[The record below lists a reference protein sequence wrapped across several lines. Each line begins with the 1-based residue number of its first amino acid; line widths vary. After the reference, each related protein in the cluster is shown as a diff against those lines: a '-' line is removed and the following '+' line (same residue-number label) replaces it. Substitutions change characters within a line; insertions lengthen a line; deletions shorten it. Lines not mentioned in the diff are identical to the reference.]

1 MRRRRSAFASP
12 PSGENDFRRHVV
24 WNTHTMDSISRDSPT
39 PKRPKTERET
49 PLGLPRGAFLCYR
62 RAANTSRMLSSGV
75 FRVCFGFFAVVI
87 RLSGKCRLKSTLRG
101 SSTFTAE
108 RLSCDSPTLSD
119 SRGATPSDSPTPSDS
134 QRLTDSQ
141 RLSDYQRLSTFDL
154 RVARHPRTMR
164 RDPARHVVTP
174 RGRRDRLR
182 LDRPRL
188 VSHDRPRC
196 GGSPAPPGA
205 AKARPNAAPY
215 IGAIDKRK
223 SL

>member
-1 MRRRRSAFASP
+1 
-12 PSGENDFRRHVV
+12 
-24 WNTHTMDSISRDSPT
+24 MDSISRESPT

-49 PLGLPRGAFLCYR
+49 PLGLPMGVFLCHR
-62 RAANTSRMLSSGV
+62 RNANTSIMLSSGV

-108 RLSCDSPTLSD
+108 RLSCDSTTLSD
-119 SRGATPSDSPTPSDS
+119 SQRLSGRDFPADSPTPSDS
-134 QRLTDSQ
+134 QRLPDSQ

-164 RDPARHVVTP
+164 RDPARHAVTP
-174 RGRRDRLR
+174 RGRRDLLR
-182 LDRPRL
+182 LDRPHL